1 MNIINEQDTKYI
13 NYQVVEGMY
22 FPGKEVKR
30 ESRLPGGVYNIHR
43 DQQGNLFVKAMS
55 VASDELIDLPNFI
68 SQQVIDEVNNFW
80 QPSVR
85 ARYDRRGMVY
95 KRGVLLFGSHG
106 TGKSAI
112 IIKLIED
119 AVKNDNIV
127 FFCPQPNDLSEFV
140 KIMREI
146 EGDRKVFVVFE
157 EFEKLLNFDEGTFL
171 SLLDGELQIDN
182 VVYIA
187 TTNYINQ
194 IPPRIKDRPSRFA
207 TVIEVGLPNAE
218 TRRKYIEAKTF
229 PDENVDIE
237 VWVKLTEGLT
247 IDYIKDLIISVL
259 CIGVPIEKAVERIQI
274 YHKDR
279 EDDESDPYNKQ
290 LEGSES
296 AMMDLMNKFYRT
308 RGKYKS

>member
-1 MNIINEQDTKYI
+1 MNIINGQNSKYV
-13 NYQVVEGMY
+13 NYQVFEGMY

-30 ESRLPGGVYNIHR
+30 ESVLPGGVYTIER
-43 DQQGNLFVKAMS
+43 DQQGSLFVKSMS
-55 VASDELIDLPNFI
+55 VASDQLIDLPDFI
-68 SQQVIDEVNNFW
+68 SKQIIDEVNNFW
-80 QPSVR
+80 QPEVR

-95 KRGVLLFGSHG
+95 KRGVLLFGGQG

-119 AVKNDNIV
+119 AVKSNNIV
-127 FFCPQPNDLSEFV
+127 FFCPAPGDLSEFV

-146 EGDRKVFVVFE
+146 EGDRKVLVVFE
-157 EFEKLLNFDEGTFL
+157 EFEKLLNRDEGTFL

-194 IPPRIKDRPSRFA
+194 IPPRIKERPSRFA

-218 TRRKYIEAKTF
+218 TRRRYIQAKTF
-229 PDENVDIE
+229 DDEQIDVE
-237 VWVKLTEGLT
+237 LWVKLTEGLT

-259 CIGVPIEKAVERIQI
+259 CIGVPLEQAVERIQR
-274 YHKDR
+274 YHQDK
-279 EDDESDPYNKQ
+279 EDDDKDPYDQ
-290 LEGSES
+290 DWGGPSEGSLY
-296 AMMDLMNKFYRT
+296 DLLKSYNKR
-308 RGKYKS
+308 R